1 MPLYGT
7 LCLEV
12 AKGPQ
17 PKLQP
22 AFLPEKKCGEQFLEG
37 GPIVRKLQL
46 NHHIAQTETIRIFEM
61 LQHTLGPGFLGEH
74 RIESKTACVCKGF
87 LIYCADVN
95 AFHLFNFLCS

>member
-46 NHHIAQTETIRIFEM
+46 NHHIAQTETIRIFEVGNCFSTKFQGKISE
-61 LQHTLGPGFLGEH
+61 LTNKKINPSIVKKIFSFDE
-74 RIESKTACVCKGF
+74 R
-87 LIYCADVN
+87 
-95 AFHLFNFLCS
+95 